1 MLSNRSF
8 RSQWSLRRGDP
19 PYPAIVSP
27 YYKQWIYMVVI
38 ILIIS
43 SWIPLAAATSLEDT
57 PRSTETNLLID
68 TRIPVFVNGRWLI
81 MSQDEHRQLVPRQ
94 QETFTVDVSTATA
107 TKDVS
112 VEATSVATGPL
123 PTPFDGALA
132 ANFSGEDGEGSCL
145 DFINSFL
152 QDPTFQACYP
162 LSLLLKNSV
171 SFFQAMKS
179 VVKITQV
186 VETACKADKQSCTTY
201 LNDLA
206 KKLTS
211 DQNCGQD
218 YNDRNDLVVQAY
230 KGMKSYE
237 EIYGATCLY
246 NADTSTYCF
255 VNAVTNQTTASNVYL
270 YNLPFN
276 SSLPETAVPACDTC
290 TSETMK
296 IYQSAA
302 ADRSKWI
309 ASTYVKAAEQIDA
322 NCGGNF
328 VSAALPEPVQNSA
341 ATSIAEAPSL
351 LMLSILFVLISHWFR

>member
-8 RSQWSLRRGDP
+8 RPQWSLRRGGP
-19 PYPAIVSP
+19 PYPAVVSP
-27 YYKQWIYMVVI
+27 YHKHWIHIAVI

-43 SWIPLAAATSLEDT
+43 SWIPLAAAISLEDT

-68 TRIPVFVNGRWLI
+68 TRIPVFVNGHWQI
-81 MSQDEHRQLVPRQ
+81 MAEDEHRQLVPRAQ
-94 QETFTVDVSTATA
+94 GTFTVDVSAATA
-107 TKDVS
+107 TGDAPSK
-112 VEATSVATGPL
+112 TTVATGPL

-132 ANFSGEDGEGSCL
+132 ANFSGDDGEGSCL
-145 DFINSFL
+145 DFINNFL
-152 QDPTFQACYP
+152 EDPTFKTCYP
-162 LSLLLKNSV
+162 LSLLLKNSN

-186 VETACKADKQSCTTY
+186 IETACEAPKDSCITY

-206 KKLTS
+206 DQLTLEA
-211 DQNCGQD
+211 NCGED
-218 YNDRNDLVVQAY
+218 YNKRNDLVVQAY

-237 EIYGATCLY
+237 EVFGATCLY
-246 NADTSTYCF
+246 NPDTSTYCF

-270 YNLPFN
+270 YSLPFN

-296 IYQSAA
+296 IYQAAA
-302 ADRSKWI
+302 ADRKKWI

-328 VSAALPEPVQNSA
+328 VSAALPDPLPDSA
-341 ATSIAEAPSL
+341 ATSITQAPSL
-351 LMLSILFVLISHWFR
+351 LVLSILFVFVSRWLR